1 MCGNRIT
8 LGKQAVLDWQMLGF
22 EVEVSSRITLNK
34 TQSWAFNE
42 FLAAARLI
50 PQVIEIQTFLG
61 DFDMRLS
68 VVVKGMENYQL
79 IYRDFAFTTY
89 CRN

>member
-50 PQVIEIQTFLG
+50 
-61 DFDMRLS
+61 S
-68 VVVKGMENYQL
+68 
-79 IYRDFAFTTY
+79 
-89 CRN
+89 